1 MKIGIKVEST
11 EKPERFAFNALPDG
25 TTEISVNE
33 DIQVITKATP
43 IPDSEE
49 VATEELFES
58 RSYFGRGQFADSDSL
73 TEALIA
79 LKYSTGA
86 EISLGRKGIAN
97 SEDEEYVAY
106 ITYVNDCKAAAK
118 SYFGG

>member
-49 VATEELFES
+49 VATE
-58 RSYFGRGQFADSDSL
+58 GGSDA
-73 TEALIA
+73 TCRFRHRRI
-79 LKYSTGA
+79 
-86 EISLGRKGIAN
+86 
-97 SEDEEYVAY
+97 V
-106 ITYVNDCKAAAK
+106 
-118 SYFGG
+118 